1 MRLPLILFCAAA
13 MAVAG
18 CGTPGA
24 PRPPSL
30 GIPKPISDLQAVRK
44 GATVTLTWTAPIE
57 TTDGELVKKAGKMI
71 VVRAPAQGAGGQPVA
86 EVPLQPALKDLRP
99 EKSTAT
105 DSLAGLLQTGAPGDF
120 VFYAVDALSSSTR
133 SAGVS
138 NQVAVPLVG
147 TLPAPRRVT
156 AALVPRGVE
165 LSWEAARPQ
174 PPVWLNSRFFY
185 RVMRRLEG
193 AADAVKAGEI
203 QPSSDNNLFIDT
215 GIDWEK
221 NYQYWVIPV
230 TLWEVP
236 GTQGKPGNKGE
247 IEGDDSPAVSVFAH
261 DSFPPVV
268 PSGLQAV
275 FSGQVRQPGIDLT
288 WTPNT
293 DEDLAG
299 YNVYRRTDES
309 QPLKINT
316 DLVKTPA
323 FQDAGV
329 QPGMRYTYSVS
340 AVDLRGNESGC
351 SPETSEGVPKE

>member
-1 MRLPLILFCAAA
+1 MRFPLTLLCAAA
-13 MAVAG
+13 MALAG

-30 GIPKPISDLQAVRK
+30 GIPKPVGDLQAVRK
-44 GATVTLTWTAPIE
+44 GPTVTLTWTAPIE
-57 TTDGELVKKAGKMI
+57 TTDGELIKKVGKMI

-105 DSLAGLLQTGAPGDF
+105 DSLASLLQSIPAEDF
-120 VFYAVDALSSSTR
+120 VFYAVDALSSSNR

-138 NQVAVPLVG
+138 NQVAVALVD

-156 AALVPRGVE
+156 AGPVPRGVE
-165 LSWEAARPQ
+165 LSWEVAGPQ
-174 PPVWLNSRFFY
+174 PPVRLNSHFVY

-193 AADAVKAGEI
+193 AAEAVKAGEI
-203 QPSSDNNLFIDT
+203 QPSKDNNSFIDT

-221 NYQYWVIPV
+221 NYQYWVTPV
-230 TLWEVP
+230 TLWESA
-236 GTQGKPGNKGE
+236 GKKGE
-247 IEGDDSPAVSVFAH
+247 VEGEDSPVVSVFAH
-261 DSFPPVV
+261 DSFPPAV

-299 YNVYRRTDES
+299 YNVYRRRDES

-316 DLVKTPA
+316 DLAKTPA

-329 QPGMRYTYSVS
+329 QPGVRYTYSVS
-340 AVDLRGNESGC
+340 AVDLRGNESGR